1 MLALRVSCA
10 SNSLFKELLLVD
22 DDCPLVSTHTMA
34 DVHNIITTIKPLVC
48 WLDRAPFL
56 GDKDYID
63 CKSQLLE
70 LGFEMATMAHR
81 GKFSMKPVSG
91 IKKICEKITKLAD
104 HIIQVMIL
112 KNFEF
117 FLIIKLQE
125 ISDPMILQPAS
136 LDLATLKKKEQEFG
150 FFISPN
156 NHAIH
161 QIAEIKYGSPAHGS
175 TKIEEGDEIVQV
187 NILHCECDCF

>member
-1 MLALRVSCA
+1 LVGPRPVFRRQRLHRLQVTIARIRLRDGYDGTQRKIFDATRQRDQEDLRKNYQTGRPHYS
-10 SNSLFKELLLVD
+10 SNDIENV
-22 DDCPLVSTHTMA
+22 P
-34 DVHNIITTIKPLVC
+34 I
-48 WLDRAPFL
+48 
-56 GDKDYID
+56 
-63 CKSQLLE
+63 
-70 LGFEMATMAHR
+70 
-81 GKFSMKPVSG
+81 
-91 IKKICEKITKLAD
+91 
-104 HIIQVMIL
+104 
-112 KNFEF
+112 F
-117 FLIIKLQE
+117 FLMIKLQE

-187 NILHCECDCF
+187 NILHCKCDCF